1 MYCSSCGSSV
11 PPGLSYCNRC
21 GADLRAKENETPQRS
36 GPSPNILVAGIVVVT
51 TLGLF
56 AIILLMFIMSEGLHA
71 PGGLINGFA
80 GVMLLLLLLVDALFA
95 LLLFRSK
102 KSPTETTQ
110 VVQLREAI
118 LAELQ
123 AAQTSGFPQPAGSVT
138 DHTTRTL
145 EVAPRTE

>member
-21 GADLRAKENETPQRS
+21 GADLRAKENETPPRS
-36 GPSPNILVAGIVVVT
+36 GSSPNILVAGIVVVT

-71 PGGLINGFA
+71 PGALISGFA
-80 GVMLLLLLLVDALFA
+80 GVTFLLLLLVDALFA

-102 KSPTETTQ
+102 KSLTETTQ
-110 VVQLREAI
+110 VAQLRESI
-118 LAELQ
+118 LTELQ
-123 AAQTSGFPQPAGSVT
+123 AAQTSGFAQPAGSVT

-145 EVAPRTE
+145 EAAPRTE